1 MSSAEMMLDTEV
13 FHGPLDLL
21 LYLVDREEVDL
32 LLMPLEKI
40 ARQYRD
46 FLELLQI
53 FEVEETAGYVATLAK
68 LVEAKSMLVLP
79 PEVIAPPEEEEEAP
93 LEQFRENLFQQLA
106 EYRKVREAAKKLLEL
121 AAKSGRLHGRAFSLA
136 LPGTQQKTVLPM
148 RVGRLEIWDLVSA
161 FGRLMREIDPESVE
175 TVSSDPTPLSQV
187 IDSVK
192 GRILSE
198 GPLSLRQLFTEP
210 RTRGRL
216 ISLFLAILELARH
229 QGALLRQDAWLEDIV
244 VWFDENPKDT
254 DLENSTGEAATQAS
268 PSPTGE

>member
-53 FEVEETAGYVATLAK
+53 FEVEETAGYVATLAR

-121 AAKSGRLHGRAFSLA
+121 AARSGKLHGRAFSLP

-148 RVGRLEIWDLVSA
+148 RVGRLEIWDLVSRNSQFRSDATFPCDRFGKGKDSCRRTAEPKAA
-161 FGRLMREIDPESVE
+161 FHRTQNP
-175 TVSSDPTPLSQV
+175 
-187 IDSVK
+187 
-192 GRILSE
+192 
-198 GPLSLRQLFTEP
+198 GPLNQPLPCNP
-210 RTRGRL
+210 RTGPP
-216 ISLFLAILELARH
+216 SGSTLAPGCMA
-229 QGALLRQDAWLEDIV
+229 G
-244 VWFDENPKDT
+244 
-254 DLENSTGEAATQAS
+254 
-268 PSPTGE
+268 

>member
-1 MSSAEMMLDTEV
+1 
-13 FHGPLDLL
+13 
-21 LYLVDREEVDL
+21 
-32 LLMPLEKI
+32 
-40 ARQYRD
+40 
-46 FLELLQI
+46 
-53 FEVEETAGYVATLAK
+53 
-68 LVEAKSMLVLP
+68 MLVLP

-121 AAKSGRLHGRAFSLA
+121 AARSGKLHGRAFSLQ

-148 RVGRLEIWDLVSA
+148 RVGKLEIWDLVSA

-192 GRILSE
+192 ARILAE

-210 RTRGRL
+210 KTRGRL

-229 QGALLRQDAWLEDIV
+229 QGALLRQDAWLDDIV
-244 VWFDENPKDT
+244 VWFDENPKQD
-254 DLENSTGEAATQAS
+254 DVLKETGDEQAPQS
-268 PSPTGE
+268 PFPDR